1 MLYETLIVELE
12 DEVALV
18 TLNRPTALNALN
30 SRMMEELCDLL
41 KSLEQ
46 DERARCIIITG
57 SERAFAAGADISE
70 MAGKSFVEVF
80 VTDYFAEIAHQ
91 FRICRKPLIAAV
103 SGYALGGG
111 CELAMLCDIII
122 AADTAK
128 FGLPEVTLGII
139 PAMGGTQRL
148 IRAVGKAKAMD
159 MLLTGRFIS
168 ADEAERSGL
177 VARVVPADRLVEEAR
192 AMAHKVAAR
201 SHLAALA
208 VKESADRSFE
218 TTLSEGLLHER
229 RLFHA
234 LFGTEDKHEGM
245 AAFLEKRAP
254 VFRDR

>member
-1 MLYETLIVELE
+1 MDYQTLIV
-12 DEVALV
+12 DIQDNIAVV
-18 TLNRPTALNALN
+18 TLHRPGALNALN
-30 SRMMEELCDLL
+30 SQMMDELCQLL

-46 DERARCIIITG
+46 DDRARCIIITG
-57 SERAFAAGADISE
+57 SDRAFAAGADIAE
-70 MAGKSFVEVF
+70 MAEKAFVEVF

-122 AADTAK
+122 AADSAK
-128 FGLPEVTLGII
+128 FGLPEITLGII

-177 VARVVPADRLVEEAR
+177 VARVVPADRLAEEAF
-192 AMAHKVAAR
+192 AMAQKIASR

-234 LFGTEDKHEGM
+234 LFGTADKAEGM

-254 VFRDR
+254 KFRDQ